1 MKQISL
7 EDLQTFEFQSILNE
21 DPLGKNITL
30 LGSFARGSVGP
41 SQPTQDGERD
51 RAIVRIGK
59 TAFDLENI
67 KNPFVGLIERI
78 EAVES
83 TDIYIWLLGWFAT
96 NRDRDVKIDLICPA
110 TDVHIRKYTEQQIIM
125 VRETPEIY
133 EAVVKPY
140 IAAFPA
146 ARTKWVD
153 DILSGLSEADKVLYN
168 CLDFIILPDMKW
180 DLTTMSAFYI
190 LAIARDASI
199 RSLRDLAKNRG
210 HVQLLKSIRTEAG
223 RVAQERFG
231 LQSDRLRM
239 FVHYQPSYYRF
250 HVHIVHANHVG
261 TLGSTIGQAHLLDDI
276 ISLLELEVDDQ
287 SGIFERT
294 TLTYGLGDQHGL
306 LGLIQQY
313 KTVTDGG
320 A

>member
-21 DPLGKNITL
+21 DPVGKSITL

-41 SQPTQDGERD
+41 PQPTQDGERD

-59 TAFDLENI
+59 TAFDLESA
-67 KNPFVGLIERI
+67 KKPFVGLIERI

-83 TDIYIWLLGWFAT
+83 TDIYTWLLGWFAT

-125 VRETPEIY
+125 VHETPEIY

-153 DILSGLSEADKVLYN
+153 DILSGLSEADKVLYD
-168 CLDFIILPDMKW
+168 CPDFTILPDMKW

-199 RSLRDLAKNRG
+199 RSLRDLTKNKG

-231 LQSDRLRM
+231 LPSDRLRM

-261 TLGSTIGQAHLLDDI
+261 TLGSTVGQAHLLDDI
-276 ISLLELEVDDQ
+276 VSLLELEVDDQ
-287 SGIFERT
+287 PGIFKRT

-306 LGLIQQY
+306 LGPIQQY
-313 KTVTDGG
+313 ENGH
-320 A
+320 